1 MTTQPPLPI
10 EEPVDNPEESTYT
23 EYGSGQEAAADVSPS
38 ADTTSIEQSPAV
50 DSTPPQ
56 TEQQSTAPTTYETD
70 IESEKIKLAEQQAKY
85 NAQLERDR
93 TIQALENEALQMEK
107 QLMDQGLTESDAKAR
122 TYNHLE
128 NRVQQ
133 IQQQQNLQS
142 TVQIEQ
148 GKRNASVHFAKQ
160 YNLGIDSLGTLE
172 KAQTPQEMESIAKN
186 ISSMAKLERENAE
199 LKARLAPQQSF
210 DTNTPTPAAATN
222 DERLL
227 DAYLGG
233 DRSEAASKA
242 AAKLLGI

>member
-56 TEQQSTAPTTYETD
+56 TEQQSTAPTID
-70 IESEKIKLAEQQAKY
+70 IEAEKIKLAEERAKY
-85 NAQLERDR
+85 DAQLERNR

-227 DAYLGG
+227 DAYLDG